1 MIKPELLLLND
12 LVRVILSPMQQN
24 KEIEVRNSVMV
35 DLL

>member
-12 LVRVILSPMQQN
+12 LVRVILSPTQQN